1 MGKFLNHYLAQTPE
15 EKRDDAAI
23 AWIAALDAVSRIEPK
38 VAEAVVSELT
48 AQRSTLKMIASEN
61 YCSLPVQLAMG
72 NLLTDKYSEGSPHH
86 RFYAGC
92 ENVDSVEDLAVEK
105 LKKLFGCDHAYVQ
118 PHSGADANLVA
129 FWSIIVQKVQ
139 DKEVE
144 RLGKKTPMQLS
155 EEEYEK
161 VRQLMVNQKVM
172 GMSLNAGGHLTHGY
186 RLNVSSKM
194 MHAFTYDVDPKT
206 HLLDYKAIE
215 KQAMEVKPLILIA
228 GYSAYPRLID
238 FAKMREIADRS
249 GAVLM
254 VDMAHFAGLVAGRA
268 IAGNYNPI
276 PFAHVVTS
284 TTHKTL
290 RGPRGG
296 LVICTSEFKE
306 TVDKGCPIVLGGPL
320 PHVMA
325 AKAIAFEE
333 ALSVSYQEYAEQVI
347 KNSRALADELMKNG
361 IKLVTD
367 GTDNHLI
374 VMDVN
379 QSFGLNGRHAEN
391 ALLKAG
397 ITVNRNTVPFD
408 TNGPWYT
415 SGIRVGVAALTT
427 RGLKEDEMR
436 RCAQII
442 FRLLRHTSPKLLEKS
457 DGFSKNEVVI
467 EKRHLEDCQKAIQ
480 ELLEQFPLYRELST
494 FK

>member
-194 MHAFTYDVDPKT
+194 MH
-206 HLLDYKAIE
+206 
-215 KQAMEVKPLILIA
+215 
-228 GYSAYPRLID
+228 
-238 FAKMREIADRS
+238 
-249 GAVLM
+249 
-254 VDMAHFAGLVAGRA
+254 
-268 IAGNYNPI
+268 
-276 PFAHVVTS
+276 
-284 TTHKTL
+284 
-290 RGPRGG
+290 
-296 LVICTSEFKE
+296 
-306 TVDKGCPIVLGGPL
+306 
-320 PHVMA
+320 
-325 AKAIAFEE
+325 
-333 ALSVSYQEYAEQVI
+333 
-347 KNSRALADELMKNG
+347 
-361 IKLVTD
+361 
-367 GTDNHLI
+367 
-374 VMDVN
+374 
-379 QSFGLNGRHAEN
+379 
-391 ALLKAG
+391 
-397 ITVNRNTVPFD
+397 
-408 TNGPWYT
+408 
-415 SGIRVGVAALTT
+415 
-427 RGLKEDEMR
+427 
-436 RCAQII
+436 
-442 FRLLRHTSPKLLEKS
+442 
-457 DGFSKNEVVI
+457 
-467 EKRHLEDCQKAIQ
+467 
-480 ELLEQFPLYRELST
+480 
-494 FK
+494 